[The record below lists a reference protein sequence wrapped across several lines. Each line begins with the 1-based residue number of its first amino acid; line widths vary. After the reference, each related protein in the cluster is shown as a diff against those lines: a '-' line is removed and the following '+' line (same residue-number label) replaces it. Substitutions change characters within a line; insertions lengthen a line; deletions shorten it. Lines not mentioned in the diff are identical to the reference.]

1 MSDDDV
7 PVKVAERQASKSVE
21 RLIPR
26 SRVLSSDFKCP
37 MRRTDYP
44 ELLVQLAELGK
55 LDLIVEP
62 YARERAEPWAFFVQ
76 ATFGGVQTELDVG
89 SRKYADLAPML
100 SYLNALLEGAGSER
114 RLCFYS
120 QPPGEGV
127 VFVDRE
133 EAEMLARFQIAEWPG
148 R

>member
-7 PVKVAERQASKSVE
+7 PAKLAEEQASKSVE
-21 RLIPR
+21 RLIPP
-26 SRVLSSDFKCP
+26 SRVLSSDFKCS

-44 ELLVQLAELGK
+44 ELLVRLAQLAK

-62 YARERAEPWAFFVQ
+62 YARETTDPWAFFVQ
-76 ATFGGVQTELDVG
+76 ATFDGAQTELDVG
-89 SRKYADLAPML
+89 SRKYADLTPML
-100 SYLNALLEGAGSER
+100 DYLNGLLEGAGSER

-120 QPPGEGV
+120 QPPREGV

-133 EAEMLARFQIAEWPG
+133 EATMLARFQVAEWPG